1 MLRRTLHT
9 CLASVLLVPALVAQ
23 DGPAEASRTAI
34 ERRLFALE
42 GDAARTLRDPLAPH
56 QIATAFVE
64 MHRAER
70 PVQESAGMRSGETHA
85 QAAWRWI
92 VEALQRD
99 RGYGPAR
106 DLALELLLARGERE
120 PTRYE
125 RQSVELL
132 RIANA
137 SEAALQ
143 IVLAREARQRNEL
156 DSALALLSR
165 VSTERPLHGLALLE
179 RARTLAMRGDI
190 TDAVAAYWDGL
201 RNISSV
207 SRSHYTHDVGWLLS
221 PDSLALIT
229 ALPDNAVSAW
239 LRTFWRMRDA
249 ASAGHEGDR
258 LAEHLR
264 RWGHVHQHYRVV
276 MPGSRIQFR
285 RVEMLFEG
293 LDECVRSNSAH
304 YELLAALE
312 RSLPGDVRDREPLLD
327 HRAII
332 YMRHGKPAMVV
343 TGAAPVLFQTALIE
357 LSIDELQERLK
368 GRKAL
373 AAEQQESMRQNES
386 WRYWFEGEWRFVHFR
401 GSRALGLH
409 APTTISSYLPV
420 NFRDD
425 WRMRADVD
433 PAYFAA
439 MRTPPIGTPL
449 SCVPEVRTVIAQSRA
464 DADLSVS
471 SDSDTP
477 LIPRAWGAVTQAF
490 AVGAG
495 ANGSG
500 RALLSYAIPQR
511 ALVADTLLDGRVLT
525 RVALRVVAAER
536 GTGRIIEMDSVRR
549 VITEANVGQRDNMT
563 GWLEV
568 ALPPGTWDVAVRG
581 QQPGDSLGHFA
592 QHRAVVVPEGTAL
605 GMSDIVVGRPGSNPP
620 WSAAGEPFPLN
631 ALGAWASGETVDW
644 YTEVWGLPVGTEFR
658 LALTLTPSDA
668 SNPRTIRITSTE
680 RSAGTF
686 TPIRR
691 QVVLDALPTGQYMLT
706 VRVEAGGTTIE
717 RQRGLLIHDGR
728 P

>member
-1 MLRRTLHT
+1 MLRRTLQIS
-9 CLASVLLVPALVAQ
+9 LASVLLVPALVAQ

-34 ERRLFALE
+34 ERRLFTLE
-42 GDAARTLRDPLAPH
+42 GEAARTSSDPSAPH
-56 QIATAFVE
+56 QLAASFVA

-70 PVQESAGMRSGETHA
+70 PVQASAGMRSGETHA

-92 VEALQRD
+92 VESLRRD
-99 RGYGPAR
+99 SDYRPAR
-106 DLALELLLARGERE
+106 DLALKLLLARGERE

-132 RIANA
+132 QETTA
-137 SEAALQ
+137 SEAALR
-143 IVLAREARQRNEL
+143 IVLAREARQRSEL
-156 DSALALLSR
+156 DSALALLGQVASDD
-165 VSTERPLHGLALLE
+165 SLQGLAMLE
-179 RARTLAMRGDI
+179 RARTLAMRGDVSE
-190 TDAVAAYWDGL
+190 AVAAYWQGL
-201 RNISSV
+201 RNIGAV
-207 SRSHYTHDVGWLLS
+207 SRAHYAHDAGWLLS
-221 PDSLALIT
+221 PDSVAILNDVPDDAL
-229 ALPDNAVSAW
+229 SGW
-239 LRTFWRMRDA
+239 LRTFWRVRDA
-249 ASAGHEGDR
+249 ASAGYEGDR

-264 RWGHVHQHYRVV
+264 RWAHVHQQYRVPL
-276 MPGSRIQFR
+276 PGRRIQFR
-285 RVEMLFEG
+285 RVEMLFDG
-293 LDECVRSNSAH
+293 MDSCVANNSAL

-312 RSLPGDVRDREPLLD
+312 RPLPGDVRDREPLLD
-327 HRAII
+327 HRAIV
-332 YMRHGKPAMVV
+332 YMRHGTPARVV
-343 TGAAPVLFQTALIE
+343 TGAAPSLFQTALIE
-357 LSIDELQERLK
+357 MSLVERQK
-368 GRKAL
+368 ARGRGAIEG
-373 AAEQQESMRQNES
+373 EQRESMRQNES

-401 GSRALGLH
+401 GSNALGLH

-420 NFRDD
+420 KFEHD
-425 WRMRADVD
+425 WRMRAEVD
-433 PAYFAA
+433 PAYFAVF
-439 MRTPPIGTPL
+439 RIPPKGTPP
-449 SCVPEVRTVIAQSRA
+449 SCVPAVLTVIAQSRA
-464 DADLSVS
+464 DAALTVA

-477 LIPRAWGAVTQAF
+477 PIPRAWGAVTQAF

-511 ALVADTLLDGRVLT
+511 ALEADTLLDGRVLT

-536 GTGRIIEMDSVRR
+536 STGRIIEMDSVRR
-549 VITEANVGQRDNMT
+549 VITEANVGLRDNMT

-581 QQPGDSLGHFA
+581 QQPDDSLGHFA
-592 QHRAVVVPEGTAL
+592 QHRTVVVPEGTAL

-620 WSAAGEPFPLN
+620 WPAAGEPFPLN
-631 ALGAWASGETVDW
+631 ALGAWATGETVDW
-644 YTEVWGLPVGTEFR
+644 YAEVWGLPAGTEFR

-691 QVVLDALPTGQYMLT
+691 QVVLDALPTGQYTLT
-706 VRVEAGGTTIE
+706 VRVEAGGGVVE